1 MQKFLIE
8 SKETLQFAID
18 ETAATHRMLTQMKG
32 ILAIIKHRMNKKNS
46 KHVDCTLAN
55 LRLKCEKQISIMVHL
70 LSLHLDKMREE
81 ESQYDKVLEYVELW
95 SKNRRGHATI
105 YDRGKAA
112 LMSAEMDG
120 SEENGLIIAREVE
133 IEAAVQRLKQLAIE
147 FETEAQ
153 AFDAP

>member
-70 LSLHLDKMREE
+70 LSLHLDNMREDVE
-81 ESQYDKVLEYVELW
+81 RTHTTIVKRPTQRASNGRFWLVFKHNARKCFKLTLFLLQQTLDSDWSVELQVYYI
-95 SKNRRGHATI
+95 NVDI
-105 YDRGKAA
+105 Y
-112 LMSAEMDG
+112 AE
-120 SEENGLIIAREVE
+120 
-133 IEAAVQRLKQLAIE
+133 
-147 FETEAQ
+147 
-153 AFDAP
+153 